1 MRIESIKQF
10 LSIRRRL
17 SDRLMRNSLFLML
30 TSLSNAGFGFLFWF
44 IAAQKYI
51 ASDVGIGA
59 GLLSSIFLIV
69 LVTRCGLDLSLIR
82 YLPTG
87 DKNRIIGTSI
97 TVTTI
102 LAIIIALFFI
112 IGIDFFSPD
121 LGLLKSWGNIALFL
135 AFILAESIVWL
146 IGLSF
151 VAIRRAD
158 LYFILYLFYA
168 IRVVLLLLFVSYGAI
183 GILCSLGVASIISV
197 FVGLVL
203 LARMHLRPVY
213 KPERSFLRES
223 LHFSFGNYI
232 GQTFIWA
239 PTYLLPLLILGT
251 LGAQQAAYYYVAYSV
266 FTILSIVPNAIS
278 TSLFV
283 EGSHGENLEIIL
295 RKSIRT
301 TLLLLTPL
309 VVVVFIGGKWI
320 LSIFGLEYAM
330 GGLELLQVISLASYF
345 VALNYVYIAVLRIR
359 NEIRRIVFLSFII
372 LVSLM
377 SSATILSSEMGLIG
391 IGYSWIIAYGLGCI
405 AILFMIMFPKEE
417 GIP

>member
-1 MRIESIKQF
+1 
-10 LSIRRRL
+10 
-17 SDRLMRNSLFLML
+17 
-30 TSLSNAGFGFLFWF
+30 
-44 IAAQKYI
+44 
-51 ASDVGIGA
+51 
-59 GLLSSIFLIV
+59 
-69 LVTRCGLDLSLIR
+69 
-82 YLPTG
+82 
-87 DKNRIIGTSI
+87 
-97 TVTTI
+97 
-102 LAIIIALFFI
+102 
-112 IGIDFFSPD
+112 
-121 LGLLKSWGNIALFL
+121 
-135 AFILAESIVWL
+135 
-146 IGLSF
+146 
-151 VAIRRAD
+151 
-158 LYFILYLFYA
+158 
-168 IRVVLLLLFVSYGAI
+168 
-183 GILCSLGVASIISV
+183 
-197 FVGLVL
+197 
-203 LARMHLRPVY
+203 MHLRPVY